1 MLMQLEFIHIAA
13 IILFILKI
21 ASGIWL
27 RNSERPISSA
37 LLNLHKLIA
46 LGTVALVVMIIRRI
60 YLTNGAD
67 QIAVAMIILAGLL
80 FLLAVITGGLVS
92 LEKPLPFMK
101 GIHKTMPFLTALFT
115 LLSIYLLL

>member
-1 MLMQLEFIHIAA
+1 MQLEFIHIAA

-37 LLNLHKLIA
+37 HLNLHKFIA
-46 LGTVALVVMIIRRI
+46 LGTVALIIMIIRRI
-60 YLTNGAD
+60 YLANGAD
-67 QIAVAMIILAGLL
+67 PIAVAVMILAGLL

-92 LEKPLPFMK
+92 LEKPPPFVK
-101 GIHKTMPFLTALFT
+101 RIHKAMPFLTALFT